1 MAALV
6 PKNQTRFDPEHWKRC
21 VAAFVELVAAERAI
35 IELISDLQNRIV
47 AALDETERTRA
58 DTTADTKSKG
68 RVRLPK
74 KPAAV
79 SLAKLINDNLDRELS
94 QIDIARQ
101 FTKGNEKRAQ
111 SLMRAVRRYPHL
123 RTERAK

>member
-1 MAALV
+1 MRAST
-6 PKNQTRFDPEHWKRC
+6 PENQTGFDPKHWKQC
-21 VAAFVELVAAERAI
+21 VAAFAELVAAERAI
-35 IELISDLQNRIV
+35 IELISDLQNRVV

-74 KPAAV
+74 CRDTLR
-79 SLAKLINDNLDRELS
+79 LAKLINDSIDGELS

-101 FTKGNEKRAQ
+101 FTEGNEKRAQ
-111 SLMRAVRRYPHL
+111 TLMRAVRRYPHL
-123 RTERAK
+123 RTRRAK